1 MEIISLDPLGR
12 PFLKWAGGK
21 RALLPEILPRIPEF
35 SGRYIEPFLGAG
47 AVMLAIPTDIPKIG
61 NDFNSELIS
70 VYTSIRDF
78 HEDLLRELKK
88 HKNTS
93 EHFYKIR
100 EWDRLPGYK
109 DRTPIQKAA
118 RFIYLNKT
126 CFNGL
131 YRVNSKGQFNVPYGS
146 PNNPEIFNAAHLLR
160 VSEILN
166 GIDLEGHNSSPKVK
180 ISSGHFINVT
190 SKAKKN
196 DFIYLDPPYDPLT
209 PTSAFVSYQKE
220 GFGRSDQIELRD
232 ELVRLT
238 ELGAKFLLS
247 NSDTPF
253 IRKIYREPKLFRIE
267 SIQVRRAI
275 GASAS
280 SRGKVGEVL
289 ITNYQ

>member
-1 MEIISLDPLGR
+1 MEITSLDPLGR

-47 AVMLAIPTDIPKIG
+47 AVMLAIPAHIPKIA

-93 EHFYKIR
+93 EHFYKVR

-109 DRTPIQKAA
+109 DRTSIQKAA
-118 RFIYLNKT
+118 RFIFLNKT

-146 PNNPEIFNAAHLLR
+146 PNNPEIFNAEHLRR

-166 GIDLEGHNSSPKVK
+166 GIDLEGQNSSPKVK
-180 ISSGHFINVT
+180 ISSGHFINIT
-190 SKAKKN
+190 SKARKN

-238 ELGAKFLLS
+238 EVGARFLLS

-253 IRKIYREPKLFRIE
+253 IRKIYREPKLFKIE

>member
-1 MEIISLDPLGR
+1 MEITSLDPLGR

-47 AVMLAIPTDIPKIG
+47 AVMLAIPSDIPKIA

-78 HEDLLRELKK
+78 HEDLIRELKK

-109 DRTPIQKAA
+109 DRTSIQKAA

-146 PNNPEIFNAAHLLR
+146 PNNPEIFNAAHLRR

-166 GIDLEGHNSSPKVK
+166 GIDLEGQNSSPRVK

-220 GFGRSDQIELRD
+220 GFGRSDQIEIRD

-238 ELGAKFLLS
+238 ELGASFLLS

-253 IRKIYREPKLFRIE
+253 IRKIYREPKLFKIE